1 MEKVLLTVAEHGNT
15 SAASI
20 PLALDAGVRA
30 GKLQPGQLVMLEGV
44 GGGFA
49 WGSVLFRY

>member
-1 MEKVLLTVAEHGNT
+1 
-15 SAASI
+15 
-20 PLALDAGVRA
+20 LALDSGVRA
-30 GKLQPGQLVMLEGV
+30 GKLQAGQLVMLEGV

>member
-1 MEKVLLTVAEHGNT
+1 LLTVAEHGNT

-30 GKLQPGQLVMLEGV
+30 GKLQAGQLVMLEGV